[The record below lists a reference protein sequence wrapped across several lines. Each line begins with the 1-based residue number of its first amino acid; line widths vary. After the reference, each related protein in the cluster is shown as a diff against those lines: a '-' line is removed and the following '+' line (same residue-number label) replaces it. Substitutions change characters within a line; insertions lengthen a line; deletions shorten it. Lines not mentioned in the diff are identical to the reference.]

1 MSIHRRS
8 AIPLAL
14 VLSVI
19 AGAIPARLD
28 AQTRPLFE
36 WMGRVD
42 RDVHISM
49 RGRDLRTSSGRFQYA
64 NGRLRL
70 DHPLPRDEGRVLV
83 RLESGR
89 ADVDVIQQPSY
100 RNDFTTIVR
109 IRERGRGSDR
119 VRIAAHWRSTDR
131 DRRGNRDH
139 ADRDDD
145 WWDDDRWDDDRW
157 DRRDRDGRQTIR
169 WRGEVDDAVEIRVQ
183 GSRVTHRTLSG
194 DDLRDVRV
202 DPGSGLP
209 RDPVELYVESRDGRG
224 TVTVVQQPSSRNG
237 YTAVIRIHDPRPGAD
252 RYAFDLT
259 WRERWGR

>member
-8 AIPLAL
+8 AVPLAL
-14 VLSVI
+14 ALSVI
-19 AGAIPARLD
+19 AGSIPARLD

-36 WMGRVD
+36 WAGRVD
-42 RDVHISM
+42 RDMHISM

-83 RLESGR
+83 RLESGQ

-119 VRIAAHWRSTDR
+119 VRVAAYWRPFDR
-131 DRRGNRDH
+131 DDRGRRDH
-139 ADRDDD
+139 ADRGDGR
-145 WWDDDRWDDDRW
+145 WDDDDRW

-169 WRGEVDDAVEIRVQ
+169 WRGEVDDAAEIRIQ
-183 GSRVTHRTLSG
+183 GSRVTHHTLSG
-194 DDLRDVRV
+194 DELRDVRV
-202 DPGSGLP
+202 DAGSGLP
-209 RDPVELYVESRDGRG
+209 RDLVELSVDTRDGRG
-224 TVTVVQQPSSRNG
+224 SVTVVQQPSARNG

-259 WRERWGR
+259 WRENDRPRWGR